1 MGVKDNLVSWFIK
14 NIEMSRME
22 LIENPGFVVTQFSE
36 KGANVFM
43 REIFFPEEIF
53 ANIERNVESKM
64 GERGAK
70 LLYSAGKTFGRTYS
84 KMSAFPKFE
93 PGKEEE
99 MQEFVYMFI
108 RYMEAMWSGGIQHT
122 LDLEKKTL
130 EMKATDFVVCRKSGI
145 GRIISEGTGAGF
157 WEYIMDDPTIEGS
170 HPKCIGRGADTCDMV
185 YAPNYRLRDVGLNYP
200 ESESTDNVKIV
211 TPEYVELNQIRE
223 PQFSRSS
230 FKNMVD
236 SGHIEYKNG
245 VVKFADE
252 RHMLCEASI
261 FYLVETALS
270 KENGDRIVFQSAFD
284 YGMRLAQKLDNG
296 KVEPLIS
303 DYLSALGWGDSI
315 VLNKDGK
322 YRIISNYFPWTPLA
336 GSVTF
341 SMFRGMVSG
350 ILSGKAGRQVLLDK
364 ISMGTSQGF
373 FVLEAY
379 E

>member
-22 LIENPGFVVTQFSE
+22 LIDNPGFVVTQFSE

-43 REIFFPEEIF
+43 REIFFPEEVF
-53 ANIERNVESKM
+53 VNIERNVEARM
-64 GERGAK
+64 GEKGAK

-93 PGKEEE
+93 SGKEGE
-99 MQEFVYMFI
+99 MEDFVYMFI
-108 RYMEAMWSGGIQHT
+108 RYMEAMWSSGIQHT

-130 EMKATDFVVCRKSGI
+130 EMKAKDFVVCRKDGL

-157 WEYIMDDPTIEGS
+157 WSYVMNDSSIEAS
-170 HPKCIGRGADTCDMV
+170 HPRCIGRGADVCDLV
-185 YAPNYRLRDVGLNYP
+185 YAPNYRLHEAGLKYLELEP
-200 ESESTDNVKIV
+200 EEDVKIV
-211 TPEYVELNQIRE
+211 TPNYVELNRIRE

-245 VVKFADE
+245 TVKFADE

-261 FYLVETALS
+261 FYLLESYLS
-270 KENGDRIVFQSAFD
+270 KEGGDSVIFQSAFD
-284 YGMRLAQKLDNG
+284 YGMKLSQKLDDG
-296 KVEPLIS
+296 KIEPLIS
-303 DYLSALGWGDSI
+303 DYLSATGWGDSI
-315 VLNKDGK
+315 VLNKEGK
-322 YRIISNYFPWTPLA
+322 YRIVSNYFPWTPLA
-336 GSVTF
+336 DSVTF
-341 SMFRGMVSG
+341 SLFRGMVSG
-350 ILSGKAGRQVLLDK
+350 ILSGHVGRQVLLDK